1 MMNSMSS
8 FLLLLFAV
16 GCSSTDLSSNA
27 DERNDTALNEEQAD
41 SDTDVQS
48 TDAPPAY
55 WSISG
60 SWNQDSG
67 QIQTESV
74 SLELSFWSD
83 SRELLC
89 AFTVGATVVS
99 DLYEVRPD
107 PALYSWWNLGL
118 KYPVDNGSCPWRIPD
133 LDGDEV
139 ALKLGFGAYDNRLDG
154 ALTASGIDPLGSSTF
169 GLFMNPTPTDN
180 ALTIFGVAG
189 TEAQYTNE
197 EPISEEHPVKDGT
210 YILTALYLLPY

>member
-1 MMNSMSS
+1 MNPKSL
-8 FLLLLFAV
+8 FLLLLFAF
-16 GCSSTDLSSNA
+16 GCSSTDLSGNA
-27 DERNDTALNEEQAD
+27 DKWNDTALNEEKEDA
-41 SDTDVQS
+41 DTDVQS
-48 TDAPPAY
+48 TDTPPNY

-60 SWNQDSG
+60 SWVQNSS

-74 SLELSFWSD
+74 NLELSFWSD
-83 SRELLC
+83 SRDLLC
-89 AFTVGATVVS
+89 AFEVGATVVS

-107 PALYSWWNLGL
+107 PALYTWWNLGL

-154 ALTASGIDPLGSSTF
+154 ALTALGIDPLGSSTF
-169 GLFMNPTPTDN
+169 GLFMNSPTTDN

-197 EPISEEHPVKDGT
+197 EPISEERPVTDGT